1 MYRAF
6 LFCLGE
12 DDMEKNLAQK
22 YDHKAVEEG
31 KYNRWLEKG
40 YFTAG
45 DKSKDPFSIVIP
57 PPNVTG
63 ILHIGHA
70 WDNTLQDII
79 IRYKRLRGY
88 DALFLPGMDHAGIA
102 TQARVDARLKSE
114 GISRYDI
121 GREKFLE
128 RAWQWKEEYAAT
140 IRKQWAKLGNSLD
153 YSRERFTMDEGF
165 NEAVRH
171 VFVQLYNEGLIY
183 RGWRIINWDPEARTA
198 LSNIEVYYQDDP
210 GKMYHFKYVVK
221 ETGEEYVVATTR
233 PETMFGDVCVVVNPN
248 DDNLKHLIGK
258 HTTNPANGDELP
270 IIGDDYVEIGFGTGA
285 MKCTPAHDPN
295 DFAIAERHNLEKP
308 ICMNPDGTMNELCG
322 KYEGMDRYEARDAL
336 VKQIEQEGNL
346 VKIEE
351 ITHNVAHS
359 ERTHCVVEQ
368 YLSQQWFVK
377 MKPLANDVL
386 KNQEIPDEK
395 INFYPERFEK
405 TFNGWLENIEDWCI
419 SRQLW
424 WGHRI
429 PAWYNKQTGETYVGE
444 NDPVDIENWVQDE
457 DVLDTW
463 FSSALWPFATLGWPE
478 NTDDLKRYYPT
489 STLVTGYDIIFFW
502 VARMAFQARH
512 FTNHR
517 PFKDVLIHGLIR
529 DAQGRKMS
537 KSLGNGIDPM
547 TVIDEYGIDALRFFL
562 TTNSTPGQDMRYI
575 PEKVEAAGNFIN
587 KIWNASR
594 FVFMNLPE
602 GMKSEDVDLTHLSL
616 ADSWILSRLN
626 QTIQHVSENMEK
638 YEFALVGNEL
648 YSFVWDDFCSWYVEM
663 SKTALNGDDEIAKK
677 AAQSTL
683 YVCLKAIVRLLYPF
697 MPYVTE
703 EIYDLLPGAK
713 ESICLEEWPSTV
725 ENIIDCDL
733 SAMARSISAIQKIR
747 EVKTLNDLKPSTLIH
762 ISMKDLDGNTI
773 VADEAMSAIILKLAK
788 AEWKDELEGDLSVEA
803 IEGGSLYIPSNEL
816 SNPEEEI
823 KKLEAEIERLN
834 GEIARSTGI
843 LSNQGFLAK
852 APAAKVES
860 EKQKL
865 EAYQKQHAVIAQR
878 LEVLKK

>member
-1 MYRAF
+1 
-6 LFCLGE
+6 
-12 DDMEKNLAQK
+12 MEKNLAQK
-22 YDHKAVEEG
+22 YNHKAVEEG
-31 KYNRWLEKG
+31 KYNRWIEKG

-45 DKSKDPFSIVIP
+45 DKSKDPFTIVIP

-79 IRYKRLRGY
+79 ARYKRMQGY
-88 DALFLPGMDHAGIA
+88 DMLFLPGMDHAGIA
-102 TQARVDARLKSE
+102 TQAKVDARLKSE
-114 GISRYDI
+114 GISRYDL

-128 RAWQWKEEYAAT
+128 RAWEWKAEYAKT
-140 IRKQWAKLGNSLD
+140 IRTQWGKLGNSLD
-153 YSRERFTMDEGF
+153 YSRERFTMDDGF
-165 NEAVRH
+165 NDAVRH
-171 VFVQLYNEGLIY
+171 VFVKLYNEGLIY

-221 ETGEEYVVATTR
+221 ETGEEFVVATTR
-233 PETMFGDVCVVVNPN
+233 PETMFGDVCVVVNPSDEKLN
-248 DDNLKHLIGK
+248 HLIGK
-258 HTTNPANGDELP
+258 HTTNPANGQELP

-295 DFAIAERHNLEKP
+295 DFAIAERHHLEKP

-322 KYEGMDRYEARDAL
+322 KYEGMDRYVAREAL
-336 VKQIEQEGNL
+336 VKQIETDGNL

-351 ITHNVAHS
+351 MTHNVAHS

-377 MKPLANDVL
+377 MKPLAEDVL
-386 KNQEIPDEK
+386 KYQADEETK

-429 PAWYNKQTGETYVGE
+429 PAWYNTVTGETYVGE
-444 NDPVDIENWVQDE
+444 TDPEDTTNWVQDE

-478 NTDDLKRYYPT
+478 ETEDLARYYPT
-489 STLVTGYDIIFFW
+489 NTMVTGYDIIFFW

-512 FTNHR
+512 FTKNR
-517 PFKDVLIHGLIR
+517 PFKDVLIHGLLR
-529 DAQGRKMS
+529 DAQGCKMS

-547 TVIDEYGIDALRFFL
+547 KVIEEYGIDALRFFL

-602 GMKSEDVDLTHLSL
+602 GMKVEDVDLTHLSL
-616 ADSWILSRLN
+616 ADAWIINRLN
-626 QTIQHVSENMEK
+626 ETITHVTENMEK

-663 SKTALNGDDEIAKK
+663 SKTALNGTDEVAKR

-683 YVCLKAIVRLLYPF
+683 YVCLKAIVGLLQPF
-697 MPYVTE
+697 MPFVTE

-713 ESICLEEWPSTV
+713 ESINLESWPTMI
-725 ENIIDCDL
+725 ENVTACDL
-733 SAMARSISAIQKIR
+733 TAMARAISAIQKIR
-747 EVKTLNDLKPSTLIH
+747 EVKIVNDLKPSTLIH
-762 ISMKDLDGNTI
+762 IALKDLDGNTI
-773 VADEAMSAIILKLAK
+773 KADEAMSAIIMKLAK
-788 AEWKDELEGDLSVEA
+788 AEWQDTLEGDLTVEA
-803 IEGGSLYIPSNEL
+803 IQGGSLYIPSSEL

-823 KKLEAEIERLN
+823 KKLEAEIERLKY
-834 GEIARSTGI
+834 EIARSTGI
-843 LSNQGFLAK
+843 LSNQGFIAK
-852 APAAKVES
+852 APAAKIEN

-865 EAYQKQHAVIAQR
+865 EAYQKQYAVIEER
-878 LEVLKK
+878 LNVLKK